1 MFTSF
6 NVNGSNDTKKS
17 NVVTGSNTKP
27 TFKKSCNAQV
37 LGAMI
42 GTNPN
47 GLKCIEISLSSPD
60 YDGVIAT
67 HEFYLG
73 GTFGNRIEQYPKASD
88 INSLKL
94 WEPSGSYS
102 MNTINQ
108 MSASKSM
115 YAKHYG
121 AVANNLDLTS
131 GVIEALGLPQGFN
144 SLSTEE
150 RMLELDKLVQSNMDR
165 YFELD
170 AEARKE
176 LRLFFKAIDIANG
189 ESIASL
195 TRQRVILAYMLQI
208 EKFIDYVNGFTHGK
222 VDFDLDKFIV
232 FQKKDSNK
240 IKEINLESVTELAVT
255 VINMCTG
262 LWTWAVVANGKNGS
276 WIKTLMKCDGK
287 GLSHNG
293 KGTNADTARI
303 YAQASLNGQSTTTV
317 PTTNQVNTSW

>member
-1 MFTSF
+1 
-6 NVNGSNDTKKS
+6 
-17 NVVTGSNTKP
+17 
-27 TFKKSCNAQV
+27 
-37 LGAMI
+37 
-42 GTNPN
+42 
-47 GLKCIEISLSSPD
+47 
-60 YDGVIAT
+60 
-67 HEFYLG
+67 
-73 GTFGNRIEQYPKASD
+73 
-88 INSLKL
+88 
-94 WEPSGSYS
+94 
-102 MNTINQ
+102 
-108 MSASKSM
+108 M